1 MNKNYAQPEHQELPN
16 SGTTTSGDVITLTI
30 APRIADLGEF
40 SVRRLLP
47 SKTLK
52 TVGPW
57 IFFDEMGPAEFA
69 PGSGIAVRPHP
80 HIGLATV
87 TYLFEGE
94 ILHRD
99 SLGCLQAIRPG
110 DVNLMVAGSGIVH
123 SERERTEV
131 TAVAHRL
138 HGLQLWLALPQEQEE
153 IAPAFYHVP
162 QAQIPA
168 LDINGVQLRVI
179 MGSAYGVT
187 SPVPV
192 FSETLYIEAFL
203 QPGQQLR
210 LPETSERALYL
221 VSGQVKICGTELGL
235 QTLTVLQDTAG
246 IVLEAVTAARIALI
260 GGAAIGPRF
269 INWNFVSSSKARL
282 EQAIHDWQ
290 AGKFPKV
297 PGDESEFIPYPV

>member
-1 MNKNYAQPEHQELPN
+1 MNKNSEQIAHPG
-16 SGTTTSGDVITLTI
+16 SGTAVQCDAIALTI
-30 APRIADLGEF
+30 TPRIADLGEF

-47 SKTLK
+47 TKTLK

-69 PGSGIAVRPHP
+69 PGTGIAVRPHP

-87 TYLFEGE
+87 TYLFDGE

-99 SLGCLQAIRPG
+99 SLGSLQAIRPG

-123 SERERTEV
+123 SERERPEV
-131 TAVAHRL
+131 TAVPHKL

-168 LDINGVQLRVI
+168 FNLNGVQVRVM
-179 MGSAYGVT
+179 MGSAYGVI

-203 QPGQQLR
+203 QPGQQLS
-210 LPETSERALYL
+210 LPDTAERALYL
-221 VSGQVKICGTELGL
+221 VSGQVKIGDTELAL
-235 QTLTVLQDTAG
+235 QTLTVLQDKTA
-246 IVLEAVTAARIALI
+246 VVVEAVTAARIALI

-282 EQAIHDWQ
+282 EQAIQDWQ